1 MNPAKK
7 PVSIGRHRRTCCI
20 CAHAQR
26 EEIERDFVS
35 WRSPTAI
42 ATEYGLADR
51 TSVYR
56 HAHAL
61 SLFDKRRTNVRT
73 ALERIIEKAG
83 DVGVTASAVV
93 SAIQVYAKINS
104 AGELIDPSERIS
116 MRDLFQRMTAVE
128 LDVYARTGL
137 VPDWFKALA
146 NNV

>member
-1 MNPAKK
+1 M
-7 PVSIGRHRRTCCI
+7 
-20 CAHAQR
+20 
-26 EEIERDFVS
+26 
-35 WRSPTAI
+35 
-42 ATEYGLADR
+42 
-51 TSVYR
+51 
-56 HAHAL
+56 
-61 SLFDKRRTNVRT
+61 RT